1 MLSRTP
7 PFGGDLGMQAQPTL
21 MRDAPRAEYC
31 VAIDDTNLPIRA
43 KFGAMLQTR
52 PNGMVDV
59 RLLLTA
65 GQVNEIAGKCLV
77 LTPNELVDTF
87 DVVQVPTGSL
97 RHRIRVLG
105 PEKWREEV
113 AKGGPE
119 PDTYLLRSLYSPR
132 TGLVDLA
139 EQNRFADFQRP
150 EQAFMPSM
158 LGPMGGAWSL
168 PHNPAP
174 VPSSSYGAGYSGYFN
189 ASEYLRTAPQFSM
202 PGLPGFLPPTPSA
215 YGDPLMAAL
224 SKGAHPSHAGV
235 MAAAEEARAA
245 ELLLHAAGSMKHTRT
260 PQSAP
265 KPKPAAAARPLPS
278 SGTKCSAPASPA
290 LPRSGSGSVREGVT
304 SSRGGLN
311 TAQSLVETLLA
322 VEKAIP
328 ADAFVPEWPSR
339 RAAWVGRSL
348 AARTIR
354 DVAVTMVELDDALAV
369 PVKGAARSSADR
381 KGWAMRML
389 NLHTYQSVSGAVAAY
404 VRDLEMSVGA
414 KALALQAEMKAARA
428 ALEKLPEEAAAG
440 AGQVV
445 VQESAAGEVLERPS
459 SAHSAPGQATPDTVA
474 TPVAPAEAQ
483 EPATGTAAGPL
494 HAEPQGASAAPVA
507 PESALA
513 WADDGAARAMKR
525 ARLGEEGY
533 EVRAAGSAQEAPRGL
548 QSPASAPSLAA
559 DDRDEHVLLL
569 PKDLRSRVRRCQI
582 PASGWEGSAGLHWH

>member
-1 MLSRTP
+1 
-7 PFGGDLGMQAQPTL
+7 
-21 MRDAPRAEYC
+21 
-31 VAIDDTNLPIRA
+31 
-43 KFGAMLQTR
+43 
-52 PNGMVDV
+52 
-59 RLLLTA
+59 
-65 GQVNEIAGKCLV
+65 
-77 LTPNELVDTF
+77 
-87 DVVQVPTGSL
+87 
-97 RHRIRVLG
+97 
-105 PEKWREEV
+105 
-113 AKGGPE
+113 
-119 PDTYLLRSLYSPR
+119 
-132 TGLVDLA
+132 
-139 EQNRFADFQRP
+139 
-150 EQAFMPSM
+150 
-158 LGPMGGAWSL
+158 
-168 PHNPAP
+168 
-174 VPSSSYGAGYSGYFN
+174 
-189 ASEYLRTAPQFSM
+189 
-202 PGLPGFLPPTPSA
+202 
-215 YGDPLMAAL
+215 MAAL

-245 ELLLHAAGSMKHTRT
+245 ELLLHAAGSMKHVRPKPPAEPRRYCVWHGSMVLVAMHAACHAHHPCAASRRPRPQTRT